1 MKEAEKLTE
10 EQLDEIAE
18 RFDSKEACD
27 ETCMKVFIHNRWALH
42 KMIEWAKSEK
52 LYMKR
57 AAFVIIAGLA
67 RENREL
73 KSGIFEVFLPILAK
87 VREEDSRP
95 ELQEAVSMA
104 LEAIRERN
112 EKLRRAVSQMEER
125 KG

>member
-42 KMIEWAKSEK
+42 KTIEWAKSEK

-112 EKLRRAVSQMEER
+112 EKLRRAVSRMER

>member
-18 RFDSKEACD
+18 RFDSKEVCD
-27 ETCMKVFIHNRWALH
+27 ETCMKVFIRNRWALH
-42 KMIEWAKSEK
+42 KTIEWAKSEK
-52 LYMKR
+52 LFMKR
-57 AAFVIIAGLA
+57 AAFVIMAGLA

-87 VREEDSRP
+87 VREEERRP
-95 ELQEAVSMA
+95 EIAEVVSMA

-112 EKLRRAVSQMEER
+112 ERLRRAVSRMER
-125 KG
+125 KR